1 MAQASLQDWF
11 EINNLFVRYA
21 TMLDHC
27 DVEGVAGCFQETAVI
42 ESPVLGKFVGRD
54 GIRAFAERT
63 KKVSEERGAQ
73 FRHVV
78 TNVTADIVGDKG
90 QARCYLLDFYSVG
103 GVTELLS
110 PGEYICDVSRADDG
124 RWLFDNRVV
133 VMDKPFD
140 VNM

>member
-11 EINNLFVRYA
+11 EINNLFIRYA

-27 DVEGVAGCFQETAVI
+27 DVEGVAGCFRPDAVI
-42 ESPVLGKFVGRD
+42 ESPVLGKFVGHS

-63 KKVSEERGAQ
+63 RKVTLERGAQ

-78 TNVTADIVGDKG
+78 TNVTADIEGDSG
-90 QARCYLLDFYSVG
+90 RARCYLLDFYSVG

-110 PGEYICDVSRADDG
+110 PGEYICDVSRIEG

-133 VMDKPFD
+133 IMDKPFD
-140 VNM
+140 LHM